1 MKRFALAIALAC
13 VLAGSALAGD
23 IHTVDA
29 PAPADIHTPGAA
41 PPGDVHT
48 VDAAAPGDMGS
59 GGLAAQA
66 LLTIL
71 DLLY

>member
-13 VLAGSALAGD
+13 VLSGSALAGD

-29 PAPADIHTPGAA
+29 HA
-41 PPGDVHT
+41 PGDVPST
-48 VDAAAPGDMGS
+48 DAPAPGDMGN

-71 DLLY
+71 DLVF